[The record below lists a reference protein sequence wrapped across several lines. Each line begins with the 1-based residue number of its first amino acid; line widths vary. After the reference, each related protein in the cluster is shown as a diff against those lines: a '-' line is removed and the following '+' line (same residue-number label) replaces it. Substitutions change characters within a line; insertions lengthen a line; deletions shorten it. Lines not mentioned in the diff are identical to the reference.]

1 MQRNLTLD
9 EFCGLIDHT
18 LLKPDATPQE
28 IQRVCDEAR
37 EYGFASVCVNS
48 CYVAMV
54 NELLTGVEVK
64 PCAVVGFPLGAMDT
78 ESKAYEAATAVQNGA
93 EEIDMVLNIG
103 RLKAGDDGDVF
114 SDMVRVIQAAGDT
127 PVKVILETCL
137 LTDDEKIRACVLAKR
152 AGAAYVKT
160 STGFSAAGATVE
172 DVALLRR
179 TVGDDMG
186 VKAAGGIRTVGDV
199 LRMMDAGASRIGT
212 SAGYA
217 MAREY
222 ENRPE

>member
-1 MQRNLTLD
+1 MKRNLTLD

-217 MAREY
+217 KIGRAHV
-222 ENRPE
+222 

>member
-1 MQRNLTLD
+1 MKRNLTLD

-18 LLKPDATPQE
+18 LLKPAATPQE

-199 LRMMDAGASRIGT
+199 LRMMDAGASSIGT

>member
-1 MQRNLTLD
+1 MKRNLTLD

-54 NELLTGVEVK
+54 NELLAGVEVK

>member
-1 MQRNLTLD
+1 MKRNLTLD

-78 ESKAYEAATAVQNGA
+78 ESKAYEAVTAVQNGA

>member
-1 MQRNLTLD
+1 MKRNLTLD

-37 EYGFASVCVNS
+37 EYGFASVSVNS

-103 RLKAGDDGDVF
+103 RLKAEDDGDVF

>member
-1 MQRNLTLD
+1 MKRNLTLD

-103 RLKAGDDGDVF
+103 RLKAEDDGDVF

>member
-1 MQRNLTLD
+1 MGPR
-9 EFCGLIDHT
+9 ID
-18 LLKPDATPQE
+18 AM
-28 IQRVCDEAR
+28 EA
-37 EYGFASVCVNS
+37 
-48 CYVAMV
+48 VA
-54 NELLTGVEVK
+54 
-64 PCAVVGFPLGAMDT
+64 A
-78 ESKAYEAATAVQNGA
+78 AVQNGA